1 MPTLYITKLSLHKIK
16 TKHIYRNRVDH
27 SGSKT
32 IFLMTSEDTDW
43 LKNNFGSE
51 PDVAFPGYYGV
62 EELPGSIKNE
72 IINLKP

>member
-1 MPTLYITKLSLHKIK
+1 
-16 TKHIYRNRVDH
+16 
-27 SGSKT
+27 
-32 IFLMTSEDTDW
+32 MTSEDTDW

-72 IINLKP
+72 IINLKPQIYEYHRKYFFKNGGMKLHQQSF

>member
-1 MPTLYITKLSLHKIK
+1 MA
-16 TKHIYRNRVDH
+16 
-27 SGSKT
+27 
-32 IFLMTSEDTDW
+32 SEDNDW

-72 IINLKP
+72 IINLKPKIF